1 MGMTAWV
8 APLIDFAFPARC
20 PLCGAGLASQDGLC
34 QACWGALEFPGEPAC
49 AACQRPF
56 SQQLPA
62 GSLCAPCLERPPRHS
77 GIAAATLYNDTSRR
91 LVLNFKHGRRVALA
105 PLLGRLMTNRL
116 GHVDEG
122 WMIVPV
128 PLHRWRLWQRGF
140 NQAALLAREIAR
152 RRNATLLVDALV
164 RRRRTP
170 SLGGLGRKARAR
182 AVAGAITL
190 DPRRAAAI
198 AGANVVL
205 VDDVLTSGA
214 TSEVCVAA
222 LLRGGANRVVIACF
236 ARVLNDAG

>member
-1 MGMTAWV
+1 V
-8 APLIDFAFPARC
+8 AAL
-20 PLCGAGLASQDGLC
+20 LATLLSMERLFRADYED
-34 QACWGALEFPGEPAC
+34 GALEHLLLSPQPLA
-49 AACQRPF
+49 
-56 SQQLPA
+56 L
-62 GSLCAPCLERPPRHS
+62 L
-77 GIAAATLYNDTSRR
+77 
-91 LVLNFKHGRRVALA
+91 ALA
-105 PLLGRLMTNRL
+105 PLLGRLMANRL

-122 WMIVPV
+122 WTIVPV

-152 RRNATLLVDALV
+152 RRNAALLVDALV